1 MAVARPCTCKKKNTH
16 KQPAVPSD
24 EHGDVTKADNAS
36 VDEGSQGPPKC
47 RRRLKSEIDTFS
59 CSQCPL
65 KYGTQAALY
74 THIKYMVHDCGQ
86 DVSIMEEQLTL
97 YANVTD
103 ELLEEFKSD
112 DDSDGILMSA

>member
-1 MAVARPCTCKKKNTH
+1 MA
-16 KQPAVPSD
+16 
-24 EHGDVTKADNAS
+24 
-36 VDEGSQGPPKC
+36 
-47 RRRLKSEIDTFS
+47 LKLHCILTLST
-59 CSQCPL
+59 
-65 KYGTQAALY
+65 T
-74 THIKYMVHDCGQ
+74 TMVHDCGQ